1 MNEQASPEI
10 DRSIY
15 GMPMFATFTASDL
28 AVSESFYNAIGF
40 ITLATIPGMDGNVQL
55 VHLRRMRY
63 QDILMTA
70 GTPGGTATPITFAA
84 GGEELGALAERAGEL
99 QGAVVVGPV
108 NTPWF
113 TTDVTIDDPDGHRI
127 IFTAPRMAEQA
138 DAMKWAQQNISGDF
152 EAPTSQFDPA
162 QWAQRPE

>member
-1 MNEQASPEI
+1 
-10 DRSIY
+10 
-15 GMPMFATFTASDL
+15 MFATFTASDL

-40 ITLATIPGMDGNVQL
+40 ITLATIQGMDGNAQL

-84 GGEELGALAERAGEL
+84 GGEELGALAKRAGEL

-127 IFTAPRMAEQA
+127 IFTAPRMAQQV